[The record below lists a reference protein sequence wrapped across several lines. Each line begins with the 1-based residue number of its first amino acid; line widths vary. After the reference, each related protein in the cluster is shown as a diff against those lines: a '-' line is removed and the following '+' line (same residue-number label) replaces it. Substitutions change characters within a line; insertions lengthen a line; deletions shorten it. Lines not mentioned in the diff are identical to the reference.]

1 MQITKLRV
9 SVVSTPY
16 RRRFRCCPRTTRPDP
31 RVSHYRLRIQ
41 PQLITVN
48 GLRCAVGDN
57 ADLRWIHRADL
68 HTLGLPAPVRKL
80 LEQTQ

>member
-1 MQITKLRV
+1 HG
-9 SVVSTPY
+9 
-16 RRRFRCCPRTTRPDP
+16 F
-31 RVSHYRLRIQ
+31 SHYRLRIQ